1 MRDSEWI
8 KGEDS
13 IKTQLSTVIQ
23 HSLCTF
29 QLAKSSYLTNWSL
42 IIFLSQPT
50 HLFHRKGETP
60 KWVSGLWFWSNWV
73 WQQICLNSQETDDF
87 HIVYVSPGTKFFCC
101 HLHLNHKFSDHCLSL
116 FISLHLNATRI
127 QAHRRLLFSA
137 WGVLALPVYLKKL
150 LRTHI
155 VTHSGELLF
164 RRHHWQSGRYFARGI
179 LERTPSLDMDSRCN
193 TSRIRT
199 PN

>member
-50 HLFHRKGETP
+50 HLFHRKG
-60 KWVSGLWFWSNWV
+60 
-73 WQQICLNSQETDDF
+73 
-87 HIVYVSPGTKFFCC
+87 
-101 HLHLNHKFSDHCLSL
+101 
-116 FISLHLNATRI
+116 
-127 QAHRRLLFSA
+127 
-137 WGVLALPVYLKKL
+137 
-150 LRTHI
+150 
-155 VTHSGELLF
+155 
-164 RRHHWQSGRYFARGI
+164 RHQSGFQVCGFGPTEFDYKYA
-179 LERTPSLDMDSRCN
+179 
-193 TSRIRT
+193 
-199 PN
+199 